1 MGYNINSFV
10 IVYYG
15 LYKIY
20 SKDMDEMLNT
30 QEVCKSNLKTFIR
43 EKDDERTKIS
53 LWISLCLFHWWSL
66 YIKKSLNIP
75 FIYIILNEVMF
86 PMQRLIFTILHW
98 ATAWTNILILQI
110 TLTVANVYKSDI
122 IVNFV
127 VIVRSH
133 CISLL
138 VKRATSKATLMP

>member
-53 LWISLCLFHWWSL
+53 L
-66 YIKKSLNIP
+66 
-75 FIYIILNEVMF
+75 
-86 PMQRLIFTILHW
+86 
-98 ATAWTNILILQI
+98 
-110 TLTVANVYKSDI
+110 
-122 IVNFV
+122 
-127 VIVRSH
+127 
-133 CISLL
+133 
-138 VKRATSKATLMP
+138 